1 MTVQYARTTAPHS
14 LPAIEAARAVAIAKQ
29 LEYRRHLEGCWK
41 AGRGLDCLNCR
52 VLDRE
57 ADAAWWQAERAAAGS
72 GR

>member
-1 MTVQYARTTAPHS
+1 MTAPTQTAPHPH
-14 LPAIEAARAVAIAKQ
+14 PAVEAARDVAIEKQ
-29 LEYRRHLEGCWK
+29 LAHRRHLEGCWK

-72 GR
+72 AR